1 MGDTS
6 LLVAISRARGDS
18 KKLLEII
25 EEVRREQHEKTMRY
39 VQLKQAA
46 PCARIDLSYEG
57 VKMQDDEDLVERA
70 ERIAMLYRWGI
81 LALLLGFWAF
91 VIFMLYL
98 WFK

>member
-39 VQLKQAA
+39 V
-46 PCARIDLSYEG
+46 
-57 VKMQDDEDLVERA
+57 
-70 ERIAMLYRWGI
+70 
-81 LALLLGFWAF
+81 
-91 VIFMLYL
+91 
-98 WFK
+98 